1 MIPVEVA
8 LLPMRDGC
16 VSRSGLVASVRAI
29 ARWHDGV
36 GHLYIDESKVN
47 VVRVVVFVK
56 AEDPHD
62 AVAQC
67 ESLVHDLQ
75 RHGESDFAAVIIDRT
90 SL

>member
-1 MIPVEVA
+1 VIPVELA

-29 ARWHDGV
+29 ARWHDAV
-36 GHLYIDESKVN
+36 GHLYVDDSKAD
-47 VVRVVVFVK
+47 VVRAVVFVK

-62 AVAQC
+62 ALAQC
-67 ESLVHDLQ
+67 QSLVEDLQ
-75 RHGESDFAAVIIDRT
+75 RHGESDFAAVIIEQP